1 MRSPVIS
8 RLARLFREPSGRPRS
23 SSAITRLMRN
33 PPQLQVI
40 ARQLAGR
47 DRLRILVHGMADGAE
62 PVSLLIALDPARRP
76 VDLRIEGRDL
86 CAPYVADAKA
96 FTYSKQHGPSNLDL
110 RDFDDYIQRVPLGGG
125 WRVRR
130 RWWETFHYEEGDV
143 LQPAA
148 DLPRQ
153 GFDLVACQNVLIHM
167 QAEARE
173 TALAN
178 LISYLRPGGLLAVG
192 GGPLGSIHRLARRH
206 GLVPLLD
213 DAEAIHEA
221 WEVQRSFWSNP
232 RRPYWA
238 LEPFDAHHP
247 EGPQR
252 YCTLFRNPAS
262 QEP

>member
-1 MRSPVIS
+1 MSPVIA
-8 RLARLFREPSGRPRS
+8 RLARLFREPSRRPDPN
-23 SSAITRLMRN
+23 SAITRLMRN
-33 PPQLQVI
+33 PPQLRVI

-62 PVSLLIALDPARRP
+62 PVSLLIALDPARNP
-76 VDLRIEGRDL
+76 LDLQIEGRDL
-86 CAPYVADAKA
+86 CAPYVEDAKA

-130 RWWETFHYEEGDV
+130 RWREIFRYEEGNV
-143 LQPAA
+143 LQSAA
-148 DLPRQ
+148 DLPQ
-153 GFDLVACQNVLIHM
+153 EGFDLVACQNVLIHLTE
-167 QAEARE
+167 EARE
-173 TALAN
+173 TAFVN
-178 LISYLRPGGLLAVG
+178 LVSYLKRGGLLAMG
-192 GGPLGSIHRLARRH
+192 GGPLGSIHRLARQY
-206 GLVPLLD
+206 GLVPVLD

-252 YCTLFRNPAS
+252 YCTLFRAPVS
-262 QEP
+262 PDP